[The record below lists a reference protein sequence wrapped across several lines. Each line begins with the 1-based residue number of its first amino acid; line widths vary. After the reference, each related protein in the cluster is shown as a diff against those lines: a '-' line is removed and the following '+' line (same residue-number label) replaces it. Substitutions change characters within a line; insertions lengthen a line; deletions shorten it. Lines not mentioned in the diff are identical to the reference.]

1 MGSHKTWQLCQI
13 NWAEQARELLIVTD
27 ISCQTQAA
35 NMCHQRETLTPQLL
49 GTKLEWGGT
58 ITRKPGGSSVLF
70 CLSCVF
76 ILLAYVRN

>member
-35 NMCHQRETLTPQLL
+35 NM
-49 GTKLEWGGT
+49 
-58 ITRKPGGSSVLF
+58 SSERDTHTT
-70 CLSCVF
+70 
-76 ILLAYVRN
+76 AVRNKA